1 MEKQRRHNMDAHAWE
16 NQNRLEQNE
25 ANYKIG
31 LQRAATGAGQLAQ
44 MVGGEKAKE
53 AFSSGLERLAR
64 GGPAAARR
72 PYLVGEK
79 GPELMVPDQDGT
91 IIPNHKLQVI
101 ARALKKRANAV
112 PRAKGGAV
120 KADGEPDPGGLD
132 TANKD
137 WPGPVKAAAER
148 EAGLAAGAPSLGS
161 PESYGGGRR
170 TTAPQLQEAQ
180 LSTGPQRFIPIDR
193 EADQPGSSWKSGGQL
208 QGAVAAPRPGRDLSE
223 KDPNT
228 GFDPS
233 KPSFSNPIHVIRRMA
248 STWQGPTPG
257 QEYRTLEQANQA
269 FIRAGQGE
277 ALPGTRAGYDPVEG
291 PKIRALGEEQ
301 RATDL
306 AANKRPDLVA
316 LAKTTEA
323 DLATKTSEGHVASLK
338 NWLDTTFGTYD
349 SSTGKT
355 AFKPADEGV
364 SRDALAAAEVA
375 RREGAPA
382 AKTHFQERQAVRSYL
397 KKVALPANF
406 DVNAYMGAVGQNPA
420 AWQELVAK
428 GRAQKVTA
436 PATSAEPGAMEQLGM
451 IGKQITPGW
460 MEPRKGV
467 NY

>member
-1 MEKQRRHNMDAHAWE
+1 MAEDRYAYFQRKSDE
-16 NQNRLEQNE
+16 
-25 ANYKIG
+25 
-31 LQRAATGAGQLAQ
+31 RAQ
-44 MVGGEKAKE
+44 
-53 AFSSGLERLAR
+53 AR
-64 GGPAAARR
+64 GGP
-72 PYLVGEK
+72 VKE
-79 GPELMVPDQDGT
+79 DD
-91 IIPNHKLQVI
+91 
-101 ARALKKRANAV
+101 
-112 PRAKGGAV
+112 PR
-120 KADGEPDPGGLD
+120 GLD

-291 PKIRALGEEQ
+291 PKIRAGGEEQ

-306 AANKRPDLVA
+306 AANKRPDLAA
-316 LAKTTEA
+316 LGEA
-323 DLATKTSEGHVASLK
+323 TQAAQAEKVSEGHVSTLK
-338 NWLDTTFGTYD
+338 NYLTNTYGKLDTA
-349 SSTGKT
+349 TGRMT
-355 AFKPADEGV
+355 FKPADENV
-364 SRDALAAAEVA
+364 ARDALASEEVA

-382 AKTHFQERQAVRSYL
+382 AITHYQERQAVRSYL

-406 DVNAYMGAVGQNPA
+406 DVNAYMGAVSQNPA
-420 AWQELVAK
+420 AWKELVSK
-428 GRAQKVTA
+428 GRALGVTKPGFRA
-436 PATSAEPGAMEQLGM
+436 ATSRPWYESSAAFDVGP
-451 IGKQITPGW
+451 
-460 MEPRKGV
+460 
-467 NY
+467 